1 MNPLSLALQGIGQGI
16 SAIGQGKALKAQEKL
31 YGRLGREGEA
41 DANRLQA
48 QREGMYGIGPTMRK
62 YMQYSMQ
69 DPTADLQRQEAQR
82 QSGTA
87 VGALRAGGA
96 RALLGGLG
104 AQQQMAAS
112 KMAKIGADEYARK
125 TGAMSTVGRLEERN
139 RMEQRGDI
147 GADLGLAREQ
157 AASGMMG
164 AFQAKQQRKQLGYDF
179 ASGLFD
185 IGGQAAGAGLFKPN
199 ANGGKIYDKE
209 AKKGMKTPGEFSHGS
224 NPINLMQDGA
234 KVGEVTGGEYVVNP
248 EQAAK
253 IAKQSKFAAQLFRK
267 FDKESR

>member
-1 MNPLSLALQGIGQGI
+1 MNPLALALGAIGQGI
-16 SAIGQGKALKAQEKL
+16 GALGQAKTLKSQEEL
-31 YGRLGREGEA
+31 YGKLGREGEA

-48 QREGMYGIGPTMRK
+48 QRQGMYSVGPTMRK

-87 VGALRAGGA
+87 VGALKAGGA

-112 KMAKIGADEYARK
+112 TMANIGADEYARK
-125 TGAMSTVGRLEERN
+125 TGAMSTVGQMEEQN
-139 RMEQRGDI
+139 RREQRGDI
-147 GADLGLAREQ
+147 GYDLGLARQQ

-185 IGGQAAGAGLFKPN
+185 LGGQAAGAGLFGPPV
-199 ANGGKIYDKE
+199 G
-209 AKKGMKTPGEFSHGS
+209 KKGMKTPGQFSHDS

-267 FDKESR
+267 FEKESR

>member
-1 MNPLSLALQGIGQGI
+1 MNPLSLALGAIGQGI
-16 SAIGQGKALKAQEKL
+16 GALGQAKTLKAQEEL
-31 YGRLGREGEA
+31 YGKLGAQGEA
-41 DANRLQA
+41 DAKRLQT

-62 YMQYSMQ
+62 YMQYAMQ

-87 VGALRAGGA
+87 VGALKSGGA
-96 RALLGGLG
+96 RAILGGLG
-104 AQQQMAAS
+104 AQQQQAAS
-112 KMAKIGADEYARK
+112 KMAQIGADEYARK
-125 TGAMSTVGRLEERN
+125 TSAMSTVGQMEEQN

-147 GADLGLAREQ
+147 GDDLGLAREQ

-164 AFQAKQQRKQLGYDF
+164 AFQSKQQRNQLGYDF
-179 ASGLFD
+179 AAGLFD
-185 IGGQAAGAGLFKPN
+185 IGGQAAGAGLFGP
-199 ANGGKIYDKE
+199 KE

>member
-1 MNPLSLALQGIGQGI
+1 MNPLALALGAIGQGI
-16 SAIGQGKALKAQEKL
+16 GALGQAKTLKSQEEL
-31 YGRLGREGEA
+31 YGKLGREGEA

-48 QREGMYGIGPTMRK
+48 QRQGMYSVGPTMRK

-87 VGALRAGGA
+87 VGALKAGGA

-112 KMAKIGADEYARK
+112 NMANIGADEYARK
-125 TGAMSTVGRLEERN
+125 TGAMSTVGRMEERN

-185 IGGQAAGAGLFKPN
+185 LGGQAAGAGLFGPPE
-199 ANGGKIYDKE
+199 G
-209 AKKGMKTPGEFSHGS
+209 KKGMKTPGEFSHDS

-267 FDKESR
+267 FEKESR

>member
-1 MNPLSLALQGIGQGI
+1 MNPLSLALGAIGQGI
-16 SAIGQGKALKAQEKL
+16 GALGQAKTLKAQEEL
-31 YGRLGREGEA
+31 YGKLGREGEA
-41 DANRLQA
+41 DANRLQS

-87 VGALRAGGA
+87 IGALKAGGA

-112 KMAKIGADEYARK
+112 NMANIGADEYTRK
-125 TGAMSTVGRLEERN
+125 TSAMSTVGQMEEQN
-139 RMEQRGDI
+139 RREQRGDI
-147 GADLGLAREQ
+147 GVDLDLARQQ

-164 AFQAKQQRKQLGYDF
+164 AFQSKQQRNQLGYDF
-179 ASGLFD
+179 AAGLFD
-185 IGGQAAGAGLFKPN
+185 IGGQAAGAGLFKPK
-199 ANGGKIYDKE
+199 ANGGKIYG
-209 AKKGMKTPGEFSHGS
+209 KKGMKTPGEFSHGS

-267 FDKESR
+267 FEKESR